1 MKTKNILI
9 KLVSISIQKK
19 LFQGKKKKKMNG
31 KIMNLYLIINI
42 IYALSNNYAFFA
54 HDCDNLIVLK
64 FSLKD
69 MSVICYK
76 ISINHS

>member
-19 LFQGKKKKKMNG
+19 LFQGKKKKNEW

>member
-19 LFQGKKKKKMNG
+19 LFQSKKKNEW

-42 IYALSNNYAFFA
+42 IYTLSSNYAFFA
-54 HDCDNLIVLK
+54 HDCDI
-64 FSLKD
+64 
-69 MSVICYK
+69 I
-76 ISINHS
+76 